1 MSGRGIVPILER
13 HGDVYITGSTVVRH
27 KVGSNG
33 DELDLFPSGYD
44 LQLVL
49 SAKNLYKLRQRHPP
63 PRLLSR
69 KPGDN
74 RNEGKEEDELQQKN
88 QWSVGEKSHAPLPPP
103 PPPPEMMWR
112 ESLGLI
118 RALVPL
124 HNHPS
129 RTWAAGRHELGANC
143 YGFAIEYF
151 STKKGPKPSA
161 QRTVLQRYMKEIQC
175 RCVNDVFTDVKLV
188 ALDGT
193 PGGLRVREFHVGL
206 MRPPQSGS
214 EPARTLYASSE
225 GSPFLEQ
232 EWCCVFREAQMNY
245 WHERL
250 EDKLIEDPEVFQYQI
265 YAMKFPNTTTASTAA
280 GMATQKHE
288 KQPLL
293 CQLVLSTERLYVVP
307 RHDAKLLAVELPL
320 HHSEMH
326 LRWFTVAALQ
336 SISFDPYTGVI
347 VCVGRQQHEGKQQK
361 SSLARQSL
369 THAGSAADS
378 SKEVRF
384 TLGFFSVAEAEEA
397 VLEIQRVW
405 ELTHRHEDFPLA

>member
-1 MSGRGIVPILER
+1 MSGRGIVPILEQ

-27 KVGSNG
+27 KVGKNG
-33 DELDLFPSGYD
+33 YELDLFPSGYD
-44 LQLVL
+44 VQLVL
-49 SAKNLYKLRQRHPP
+49 SAKNLYKLRQHHPP
-63 PRLLSR
+63 PRSLSR
-69 KPGDN
+69 RPGDN
-74 RNEGKEEDELQQKN
+74 KREGKEEDALQQ
-88 QWSVGEKSHAPLPPP
+88 QWSGGEKSHTPPLP

-129 RTWAAGRHELGANC
+129 RMWAAGRHELGANC

-151 STKKGPKPSA
+151 STKKVPKPST
-161 QRTVLQRYMKEIQC
+161 QHTVLQRYMKEVQC
-175 RCVNDVFTDVKLV
+175 RCVNDVFTDVKLT

-206 MRPPQSGS
+206 VRPPQSGS
-214 EPARTLYASSE
+214 QSAGTLYAPIE

-265 YAMKFPNTTTASTAA
+265 YAMEFPNATTASNNA
-280 GMATQKHE
+280 GRITQKQE

-320 HHSEMH
+320 HHNAMH
-326 LRWFTVAALQ
+326 SRWFTVAALQ
-336 SISFDPYTGVI
+336 SISFDPHTGVI
-347 VCVGRQQHEGKQQK
+347 VCVGHQQHEGQEQK
-361 SSLARQSL
+361 GSRTRQSL
-369 THAGSAADS
+369 TDACSAADS

-405 ELTHRHEDFPLA
+405 ELTHRHENFPLA